1 MCTIT
6 EKALVGALSVI
17 VKTNCET
24 DGLFYSTSKTSNGI
38 PPLVVVVVLGCPQLS
53 VTADGWIPSLA
64 PAHRSS
70 VFLPP
75 AGTRHQAWPVTTSHN
90 INTPSPTLLLVK
102 KI

>member
-6 EKALVGALSVI
+6 EKALVGAFSVI

-38 PPLVVVVVLGCPQLS
+38 PPLVVVLGPGCPQLS

-75 AGTRHQAWPVTTSHN
+75 AGTRPQAVTTSHN